1 MYPFLKYDITK
12 NMFECAF
19 CPQITNARQHL
30 LKHLNRFHVS
40 EIKSEIEENGERNTE
55 TKYDCI
61 IRKCRLMYGRQH
73 QLWCKMCSETNV
85 HNSTSNVA
93 KENQGNP
100 FFGPLKNED
109 LLPGVNFN
117 SEMENDSKLYEE
129 ISNDQSNLSENV
141 DNETAIQA
149 YLFQYCWY
157 NTDKNM
163 IECNFC
169 KYSKPSSRR
178 SDFFVHIRNKHKTEI
193 HESDL
198 PPEQIEDCETKIC
211 RKLYGFNHQQ
221 LWCKECVLNP
231 PKTNAKGQI
240 ISECLIDVFKFSK
253 KPTNNLTN
261 FCPRI

>member
-1 MYPFLKYDITK
+1 
-12 NMFECAF
+12 MFECAF

-40 EIKSEIEENGERNTE
+40 EIKSEIEENGVRNTE

-163 IECNFC
+163 IECKFC
-169 KYSKPSSRR
+169 TYSKPSSRR
-178 SDFFVHIRNKHKTEI
+178 SDFFVHIRNVHKTEI

-198 PPEQIEDCETKIC
+198 PPEQIENCETKIC

-221 LWCKECVLNP
+221 LWCK
-231 PKTNAKGQI
+231 GQL
-240 ISECLIDVFKFSK
+240 ISECRFDFLKFSK
-253 KPTNNLTN
+253 KPTKNLTN